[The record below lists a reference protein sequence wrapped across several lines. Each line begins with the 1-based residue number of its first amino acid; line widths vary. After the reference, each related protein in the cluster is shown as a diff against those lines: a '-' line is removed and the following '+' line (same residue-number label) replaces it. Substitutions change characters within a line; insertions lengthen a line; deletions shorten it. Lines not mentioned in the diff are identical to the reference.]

1 MLCCYEHRIFLK
13 TLQGILTIDG
23 LIKPV
28 VNIQTDMLKPLI
40 GSIFNHQIE
49 PVAPDVMLS
58 KQDQTVP
65 KESSRLL

>member
-1 MLCCYEHRIFLK
+1 M
-13 TLQGILTIDG
+13 DG

-28 VNIQTDMLKPLI
+28 VDIQTDMLKPLI